1 MIKNIP
7 IEENPREKAL
17 VYGIDSLSNNELLA
31 VLLRTGSKDE
41 TVLELSS
48 RVINCLGGL
57 NGFKTVT
64 YKQLTDIKGI
74 KQAKAL
80 EVLAA
85 IELAIRIG
93 KSNENRILLNCP
105 SDIYY
110 YLRDEMRCLKQEH
123 FKILILDTK
132 HRLIKEKTLFIG
144 LVNMSLVSPREVYME
159 ALSVNGAAIAAI
171 HNHPTGDSSPSKE
184 DEMVT
189 KTMKEAGRI
198 MNIEFIDHI
207 IIGYHE
213 FYSFMAN
220 RKFHD

>member
-85 IELAIRIG
+85 IELAIRIS

-123 FKILILDTK
+123 FRYK
-132 HRLIKEKTLFIG
+132 
-144 LVNMSLVSPREVYME
+144 
-159 ALSVNGAAIAAI
+159 A
-171 HNHPTGDSSPSKE
+171 
-184 DEMVT
+184 
-189 KTMKEAGRI
+189 
-198 MNIEFIDHI
+198 
-207 IIGYHE
+207 
-213 FYSFMAN
+213 
-220 RKFHD
+220 

>member
-85 IELAIRIG
+85 IELAIRIS

-105 SDIYY
+105 S
-110 YLRDEMRCLKQEH
+110 DEMRCLKQEH

-189 KTMKEAGRI
+189 KAMKEAGRI